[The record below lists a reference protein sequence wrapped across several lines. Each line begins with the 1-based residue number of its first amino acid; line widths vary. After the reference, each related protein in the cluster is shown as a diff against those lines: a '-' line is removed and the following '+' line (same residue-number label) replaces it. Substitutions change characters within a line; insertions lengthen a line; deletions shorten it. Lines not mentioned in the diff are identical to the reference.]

1 MIYRAALR
9 HSRLVRWLRVGVP
22 ATLAA
27 ALLVVVAAN
36 YMPTGATLR
45 LPGELGKLVIK
56 GTKVTMRQPRMSGFT
71 ADSRPYQFTADSA
84 DQDITRPDL
93 MALHQIQA
101 KIEME
106 DKSIVNVTSN
116 AGTYEMKSE
125 MLTLADNVHLT
136 STTGYEVR
144 MSEATV
150 DVHKGAV
157 HSDKPVWVKLT
168 NGVINAK
175 RMDVIDSGEI
185 IRFSGGV
192 STTMIPAQEAQANS
206 Q

>member
-1 MIYRAALR
+1 MR
-9 HSRLVRWLRVGVP
+9 HSRLVRWLRIGVP

-27 ALLVVVAAN
+27 ALLVVFAAN

-71 ADSRPYQFTADSA
+71 ADSRPYQFTADFA
-84 DQDITRPDL
+84 EQDITQPDV

-125 MLTLADNVHLT
+125 MLMLNDNVHLV

-144 MSEATV
+144 LSEATV
-150 DVHKGAV
+150 DIHKGAV

-175 RMDVIDSGEI
+175 HMDVIDSGEI
-185 IRFSGGV
+185 IRFTGGV
-192 STTMIPAQEAQANS
+192 TMNMTPAQETQANS